1 MVGFTGE
8 QITKPPRVF
17 TGTVFEIYPEVG
29 AVDIKVGFPDS
40 RFYEKVPYA
49 SAFKDK
55 GLAGFD
61 FVPTRGCTVLLLEH
75 ASEDSG
81 GETSA
86 PMVIGF
92 MAPPGKSIGAR
103 RELLPSDV
111 QVSGKY
117 GNNLLLR
124 SNGDA
129 YLVGDARNL
138 IAFIT
143 TEELTKLR
151 TTNFEHE
158 HPGGNL
164 RWMIDGE
171 AQGGAVAYL
180 HGIKRNMADD
190 LPYLSVS
197 AGTDAAG
204 GLELRMATEAGE
216 VPNSA
221 NPIFINDV
229 PVGCAFRVGVDPM
242 GNVGI
247 SALGIMNVES
257 VGPMNLTSTAAL
269 SLAAPQIAFTSA
281 VGGMSVVSAP
291 GAPTQL
297 VLPEGLEIIA
307 PHIKITQGTTHLV
320 SSSEE
325 EGHSKKVITE
335 DLYDWIIHHRHFHA
349 AVPNP
354 VSFTG
359 TLYGVTTKPLNSS
372 ALSTDTLYTT
382 LQGLHSTELATG
394 TSAGATYIEGLITA
408 DAQYSSDRTSALTQE
423 TKVR

>member
-8 QITKPPRVF
+8 QITKSPRVF
-17 TGTVFEIYPEVG
+17 TGTVFEIYPELG

-229 PVGCAFRVGVDPM
+229 PVGCAFRVGADPM

-247 SALGIMNVES
+247 SALGMMNVES

-269 SLAAPQIAFTSA
+269 SFAAPQIAFTSA

-297 VLPEGLEIIA
+297 VLPDGLEIIA
-307 PHIKITQGTTHLV
+307 PNIKITQGTTHLV

-372 ALSTDTLYTT
+372 ALSTDTLYTA
-382 LQGLHSTELATG
+382 LQGLHSAELATG

>member
-1 MVGFTGE
+1 MVAFTGDV
-8 QITKPPRVF
+8 TAKPPRIF
-17 TGTVFEIYPEVG
+17 TGNVFEIYPELG

-75 ASEDSG
+75 GSEDSG

-86 PMVIGF
+86 PIVIGF

-158 HPGGNL
+158 HPGGRV

-180 HGIKRNMADD
+180 HTVKRNMADD
-190 LPYLSVS
+190 APYLSVS

-204 GLELRMATEAGE
+204 GLEIRMAGEGGE

-221 NPIFINDV
+221 NPIFVNDV
-229 PVGCAFRVGVDPM
+229 PVGCAFKLGVDM
-242 GNVGI
+242 LGNVGV
-247 SALGIMNVES
+247 SATGAVVAES
-257 VGPMNLTSTAAL
+257 IGPMTLKSASGI
-269 SLAAPQIAFTSA
+269 SLAAPQIAFTSV
-281 VGGMSVVSAP
+281 VGGISITSVP
-291 GAPTQL
+291 GQPTRL
-297 VLPEGLEIIA
+297 VLPDGLEIVA
-307 PHIKITQGTTHLV
+307 PHIKITQGTTHLL

-325 EGHSKKVITE
+325 EGHSKKLLTE
-335 DLYDWIIHHRHFHA
+335 ELFDWVVNHRHMHY
-349 AVPNP
+349 VIPNP
-354 VSFTG
+354 TQTG
-359 TLYGVTTKPLNSS
+359 STHGLTTKPLNAS
-372 ALSTDTLYTT
+372 ALATDTLYTSIAQ
-382 LQGLHSTELATG
+382 LQATDVVASIPGAQFIETILAAE
-394 TSAGATYIEGLITA
+394 SQYTA
-408 DAQYSSDRTSALTQE
+408 DETTAITQE
-423 TKVR
+423 TKAR

>member
-1 MVGFTGE
+1 MAGFTGE
-8 QITKPPRVF
+8 QLTKPPRIF
-17 TGTVFEIYPEVG
+17 TGTVYEIYPEEG
-29 AVDIKVGFPDS
+29 SVDIKVGFPDQ
-40 RFYEKVPYA
+40 RFYAKVPYA

-75 ASEDSG
+75 ASEDAG
-81 GETSA
+81 AEMSA
-86 PMVIGF
+86 PIVIGF

-129 YLVGDARNL
+129 YLVGDSRNL

-158 HPGGNL
+158 HPGGNV

-180 HGIKRNMADD
+180 HGIKRNMSDD
-190 LPYLSVS
+190 KPYLSVS

-204 GLELRMATEAGE
+204 GLEIRMAGE
-216 VPNSA
+216 GGEIPESA

-229 PVGCAFRVGVDPM
+229 PVGCAFRVGVDPL

-247 SALGIMNVES
+247 SSLGMMNVES
-257 VGPMNLTSTAAL
+257 VGPMNITSTAAI

-281 VGGMSVVSAP
+281 VGGISVVSTP

-297 VLPEGLEIIA
+297 VIPDGIEIIA

-335 DLYDWIIHHRHFHA
+335 DLYEWLIHHRHFTA
-349 AVPNP
+349 AAPN
-354 VSFTG
+354 T
-359 TLYGVTTKPLNSS
+359 YGSPSGYGLSTKPLN
-372 ALSTDTLYTT
+372 
-382 LQGLHSTELATG
+382 
-394 TSAGATYIEGLITA
+394 TSAITTDPVYNVINGAFQGEVSSGAVAPATA
-408 DAQYSSDRTSALTQE
+408 IQAILTAETQYVADEETALTKE

>member
-1 MVGFTGE
+1 
-8 QITKPPRVF
+8 
-17 TGTVFEIYPEVG
+17 
-29 AVDIKVGFPDS
+29 
-40 RFYEKVPYA
+40 
-49 SAFKDK
+49 
-55 GLAGFD
+55 
-61 FVPTRGCTVLLLEH
+61 
-75 ASEDSG
+75 
-81 GETSA
+81 
-86 PMVIGF
+86 
-92 MAPPGKSIGAR
+92 
-103 RELLPSDV
+103 
-111 QVSGKY
+111 
-117 GNNLLLR
+117 
-124 SNGDA
+124 
-129 YLVGDARNL
+129 
-138 IAFIT
+138 
-143 TEELTKLR
+143 
-151 TTNFEHE
+151 
-158 HPGGNL
+158 
-164 RWMIDGE
+164 MIDGE

-229 PVGCAFRVGVDPM
+229 PVGCAFRVGADPM

-247 SALGIMNVES
+247 SALGMMNVES

-269 SLAAPQIAFTSA
+269 SFAAPQIAFTSA

-297 VLPEGLEIIA
+297 VLPDGLEIIA
-307 PHIKITQGTTHLV
+307 PNIKITQGTTHLV

-372 ALSTDTLYTT
+372 ALSTDTLYTA
-382 LQGLHSTELATG
+382 LQGLHSAELATG

>member
-8 QITKPPRVF
+8 QLTKPPRVF
-17 TGTVFEIYPEVG
+17 TGFVFEIYPELG
-29 AVDIKVGFPDS
+29 AVDIKVEFPDS

-81 GETSA
+81 AETSA

-204 GLELRMATEAGE
+204 GLEIRMATEAGE

-221 NPIFINDV
+221 NPIFLNDV
-229 PVGCAFRVGVDPM
+229 PVGCAFRVGVDPI

-247 SALGIMNVES
+247 SALGMMNVES

-269 SLAAPQIAFTSA
+269 SFAAPQIAFTSA
-281 VGGMSVVSAP
+281 IGGMSVVSAP

-325 EGHSKKVITE
+325 DGHSKKVITE
-335 DLYDWIIHHRHFHA
+335 DLYDWIIHHRHLHA
-349 AVPNP
+349 AIPAP
-354 VSFTG
+354 AYTG
-359 TLYGVTTKPLNSS
+359 LNYALTTKPLNSS

-382 LQGLHSTELATG
+382 LQGFHTTELATG
-394 TSAGATYIEGLITA
+394 TSAGAAYIEGLITA
-408 DAQYSSDRTSALTQE
+408 DAQYSSERTSALTQE